1 MKAHFP
7 SKKYQLKI
15 SVMLIYFNKLVFENI
30 ICSRLV
36 FGVASASR

>member
-15 SVMLIYFNKLVFENI
+15 SVMLIYFNMLVLENLS
-30 ICSRLV
+30 CDRFT
-36 FGVASASR
+36 FGAATKSE